1 MNVLTKLCTVA
12 VGTLL
17 IACTAETREGGGE
30 NPDLSGGGQEAPR
43 QEVMATFK
51 NQLSVG
57 NTATKSAGS
66 GEAVTKAATPIATA
80 VENKITSLD
89 IYAFASAT
97 EDGVY
102 TYQERFAYREDK
114 TTLPAGAT
122 ELDLES
128 PEGDGSKTTA
138 LLSLKKGLFVKLYC
152 IANQPDLVD
161 PADETRFVGDAD
173 FVPLELVEPGKAG
186 SAIKTAGTPELTA
199 FETFHTPLIDP
210 IADKDTLVCPLPM
223 SGYAGEVLDLTD
235 YGVTTRQQ
243 TSFKL
248 TRMVARFDISNN
260 SDLSRFTIESVSM
273 NNGRKGAGF
282 FPIKVYGTLPEA
294 VAGDLVTYP
303 VRKFHGDKAN
313 QGIQA
318 SAFYCYPSV
327 LSDEG
332 QLVLKGKYQVNK
344 TESIDVSYPI
354 RFAPKGGETGTY
366 LEVNHNHRYTI
377 AITGADPEHLDFVLN
392 VADWSDSGQIDDYDP
407 QNKPD
412 EVKVTIP
419 DAFNADTQW
428 NADASTVSMSLKGG
442 SNFTVATGSNSALV
456 VAKSYAGNN
465 QDYDWLEISEPTIAP
480 ATKALTAF
488 GYTYTLSLKADYTAG
503 RYPKATVRFIDS
515 ASGQENVLF
524 VEAIA
529 APQVVEIPKV
539 SGDTNP
545 NDFDVETLTA
555 SVYRITDSEV
565 KIKFL
570 CPDGVEVESK
580 PDWLTVN
587 AEENGAETIFTVV
600 LNDRDITLVGDSGT
614 IVFHNKK
621 QNTLKTDVTVQLQ
634 DAGVAPSF
642 NALGGTGT
650 VYTEPATPGDLG
662 DVKVPVTSSN
672 TFSVQTTS
680 MEGVKVAID
689 FDGGSEWL
697 SHDGETYTPVSTAS
711 LNAPVNGR
719 VETMSLR
726 AGNKTTNINFS
737 LVSSK
742 LAGGKKATVTFK
754 NNIGGA
760 DYSFT
765 VTPEFK
771 GVTVAKEGTSVPTDD
786 KLESTTF
793 TLYKLPS
800 KTSTMAIKVT
810 SYGGSKLTY
819 TGTGLTLSATE
830 NTANE
835 AVYTLTAT
843 DAGTGTLKVMN
854 YTDNT
859 KFTEYSANV
868 IKSDLTVENATVNL
882 NAAANQTVTN
892 KITACPLGY
901 TASVT
906 DWGTG
911 GSAWFD
917 ITSTNPSTTPG
928 EQSIGFKVKA
938 NLANTVVIKEAT
950 VTLTNKI
957 TDGGNITFTVK
968 PVFQAP
974 TLNMTSGNVVKGNT
988 MQFTGTVY
996 GGVTATS
1003 NNTSYATVATGTDKK
1018 TVTITGVAPGSTTIT
1033 VKNASDNTKT
1043 STFTIT
1049 VKDVVLPPVGGVKWA
1064 AGNLVRVNATSCKI
1078 GNPGDYGVHF
1088 RFGSLVGYDSKDNT
1102 TNPKPVVKPSNYS
1115 GNPNFLDAPYATG
1128 DIAQNAAGGLGDPC
1142 KHYLGGSWRLPT
1154 ADEYRN
1160 SLGGGVTGS
1169 TTFTDWKW
1177 VTDYKDE
1184 NGNNV
1189 SGVYLKN
1196 STANKVFFPATGY
1209 REFSDGRYSFSGSWG
1224 LVWASTPSS
1233 GSAWSFTISS
1243 GRPYMNANNRGYGF
1257 SVRCVQ
1263 E

>member
-1 MNVLTKLCTVA
+1 MNVFTKLCTA
-12 VGTLL
+12 AFGALL

-30 NPDLSGGGQEAPR
+30 NPDLSGGGQDVPR
-43 QEVMATFK
+43 IEVMATFK

-57 NTATKSAGS
+57 NTATKSADN

-80 VENKITSLD
+80 VENKISSLD
-89 IYAFASAT
+89 IYAFGSTT

-102 TYQERFAYREDK
+102 TFQERFSYREDK
-114 TTLPAGAT
+114 NTLPAGAT

-128 PEGDGSKTTA
+128 LEGDGSKTTA

-152 IANQPDLVD
+152 IANQAELVD
-161 PADETRFVGDAD
+161 PADETNFVSDAD
-173 FVPLELVEPGKAG
+173 FIPLELVEPGKAG

-210 IADKDTLVCPLPM
+210 AADKDMLACPLPM
-223 SGYAGEVLDLTD
+223 SGYAGQVLDLTD

-248 TRMVARFDISNN
+248 TRLVARFDISNN
-260 SDLSRFTIESVSM
+260 SDLSHFTIESISM

-282 FPIKVYGTLPEA
+282 FPIKVYGTLPDA
-294 VAGDLVTYP
+294 AAGDLVTYP
-303 VRKFHGDKAN
+303 VRTFHGEKAN
-313 QGIQA
+313 KGIQT

-327 LSDEG
+327 LSDEAY
-332 QLVLKGKYQVNK
+332 LILNGKYQVNK
-344 TESIDVSYPI
+344 TESMDVSYPI

-392 VADWSDSGQIDDYDP
+392 VSDWSDSGAIDDYNP
-407 QNKPD
+407 ENKPD
-412 EVKVTIP
+412 EVTITVP
-419 DAFNADTQW
+419 GAFNSDTQW
-428 NADASTVSMSLKGG
+428 NRDAGTVSMSLKDG
-442 SNFTVATGSNSALV
+442 SNFTVATGSNSALILS
-456 VAKSYAGNN
+456 KTYAGKN
-465 QDYDWLEISEPTIAP
+465 QTYDWLEISEPTIAP
-480 ATKALTAF
+480 ATRALTAF
-488 GYTYTLSLKADYTAG
+488 GYTYTLSLKAGYTAG

-545 NDFDVETLTA
+545 NDFDAETLTA

-587 AEENGAETIFTVV
+587 TEENGIETIFTVV
-600 LNDRDITLVGDSGT
+600 LNDRDITDATGT

-621 QNTLKTDVTVQLQ
+621 QNTLKTDVTVNLQ
-634 DAGVAPSF
+634 DASVAPSF

-650 VYTEPATPGDLG
+650 VYTPAATPTDLA

-672 TFSVQTTS
+672 QFSVQTTS

-697 SHDGETYTPVSTAS
+697 SHDGETYTPVSAAS
-711 LNAPVNGR
+711 LNAAGKEN

-726 AGNKTTNINFS
+726 AGDKTTNITFS

-771 GVTVAKEGTSVPTDD
+771 GVTVAKEGASVPTDD
-786 KLESTTF
+786 KLANTTL
-793 TLYKLPS
+793 TVYKLPF
-800 KTSTMAIKVT
+800 KASTMGIKVT
-810 SYGGSKLTY
+810 SYGGSKLEY
-819 TGTGLTLSATE
+819 TGTGLILSATE

-843 DAGTGTLKVMN
+843 GAGTGTLKVMN

-859 KFTEYSANV
+859 QFTEYTVNV
-868 IKSDLTVENATVNL
+868 IQTDLKVANTSVNL
-882 NAAANQTVTN
+882 NAAANQTATN
-892 KITACPLGY
+892 KITACPFGY

-906 DWGTG
+906 SWGTG
-911 GSAWFD
+911 GAAWFD
-917 ITSTNPSTTPG
+917 ITTTNPSTTTG
-928 EQSIGFKVKA
+928 EQNIGFKVKSG
-938 NLANTVVIKEAT
+938 LANTVVIKEAT
-950 VTLTNKI
+950 ITLTNKM

-974 TLNMTSGNVVKGNT
+974 TLNLTSSYVVKGNS
-988 MQFTGTVY
+988 MQLTGTVY

-1003 NNTSYATVATGTDKK
+1003 SNTSLATVTVGSDKK
-1018 TVTITGVAPGSTTIT
+1018 TVTVNGVGPGSVTIT
-1033 VKNASDNTKT
+1033 VKNLGDETKT
-1043 STFTIT
+1043 STFALT
-1049 VKDVVLPPVGGVKWA
+1049 VKDVVLPAINGVRWA
-1064 AGNLVRVNATSCKI
+1064 AGNLVMVNSTSCKI

-1102 TNPKPVVKPSNYS
+1102 TNPKPVVKPSQYS

-1128 DIAQNAAGGLGDPC
+1128 DITQNASGGLGDPC
-1142 KHYLGGSWRLPT
+1142 KHYLGGTWRLPT

-1160 SLGGGVTGS
+1160 SLGGGVTG
-1169 TTFTDWKW
+1169 TNTFTDWKW
-1177 VTDYKDE
+1177 VTDFKDE

-1189 SGVYLKN
+1189 KGVYLRN
-1196 STANKVFFPATGY
+1196 SSDKVFFPASGY
-1209 REFSDGRYSFSGSWG
+1209 RDNSTGKLFYSGMNGYGWT
-1224 LVWASTPSS
+1224 STPDGSS
-1233 GSAWSFTISS
+1233 NAWRLNFGSSNVLM
-1243 GRPYMNANNRGYGF
+1243 YNNNICGNGLP
-1257 SVRCVQ
+1257 VRCVKK
-1263 E
+1263 